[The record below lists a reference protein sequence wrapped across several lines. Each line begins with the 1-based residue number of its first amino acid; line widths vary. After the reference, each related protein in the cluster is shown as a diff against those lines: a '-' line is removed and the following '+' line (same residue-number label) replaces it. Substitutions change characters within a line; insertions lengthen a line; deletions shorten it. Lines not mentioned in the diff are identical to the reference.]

1 MAINIL
7 YTAHATATGGRN
19 GHTGTDN
26 GLVSFDL
33 SVPKPMD
40 GPGKP
45 GMTTPE
51 DLFAA
56 GYAACFGSAVQH
68 AAREAKVAI
77 TIIEVKAAVSIGKDE
92 TGGYRLKVDLT
103 ANIGG
108 VSQADAERLIREA
121 DLVCPYSKA
130 VRGNVEVTLHANAV

>member
-1 MAINIL
+1 MAINVL
-7 YTAHATATGGRN
+7 YTAHATSTGGRN

-33 SVPKPMD
+33 SVPRSMD

-45 GMTTPE
+45 GTTTPE

-68 AAREAKVAI
+68 AAREMKLSPTSMEI
-77 TIIEVKAAVSIGKDE
+77 KAAVSIGKDE
-92 TGGYRLKVDLT
+92 TGGFRLKVDLSS
-103 ANIGG
+103 AIGG
-108 VSQADAERLIREA
+108 VSQADAEKLTKEA
-121 DLVCPYSKA
+121 DQVCPYSKA
-130 VRGNVEVTLHANAV
+130 IRGNVEVTLSAKAV